1 MEDQTTAAT
10 EAPARRVSAVLRQAA
25 QRLISRG
32 IESGALDAE
41 ILLGHVLG
49 AGREQIVVGA
59 NAPLD
64 DADAWAYEH
73 LLSRRLR
80 REPTAYITGKREFWS
95 LDFRVSPVVLIPRPE
110 TELLVEIALTLA
122 RESCPARPLRI
133 IDLGTGSGAIA
144 VALASELTSAEIVAT
159 DVSAEALAVAESNAV
174 SNGVAERIRFVQGDL
189 FDPLEP
195 EKPVDLV
202 VSNPPYVRR
211 SDIDTL
217 EPEVSRWEPRGA
229 LDGGLDGLDYYRRI
243 AAQAFRYLAPHG
255 ALAVEIGAGMG
266 QAVAALF
273 QDAAQCAGVNIYDD
287 YTGIERVV
295 VARKVAARMTS
306 I

>member
-1 MEDQTTAAT
+1 MENQTTAPT
-10 EAPARRVSAVLRQAA
+10 EARVRRVSAVLRQAA

-49 AGREQIVVGA
+49 TGPEQIVVAA
-59 NAPLD
+59 NTPLD
-64 DADAWAYEH
+64 DVDAWAYER

-95 LDFRVSPVVLIPRPE
+95 LDFSVSPDVLIPRPE

-122 RESCPARPLRI
+122 REFCSVRPLRI

-144 VALASELTSAEIVAT
+144 VALASELPGAKIIAT
-159 DVSAEALAVAESNAV
+159 DVSAAALAVAEDNAV
-174 SNGVAERIRFVQGDL
+174 KNGVAEKISFIQGDL
-189 FDPLEP
+189 FDVIEA
-195 EKPVDLV
+195 ENPVDLV
-202 VSNPPYVRR
+202 VSNPPYILR
-211 SDIDTL
+211 SDIETL
-217 EPEVSRWEPRGA
+217 EPEVSRWEPRCA

-243 AAQAFRYLAPHG
+243 AAQGFRYLTPHG
-255 ALAVEIGAGMG
+255 ALAVEIGAGMS

-273 QDAAQCAGVNIYDD
+273 RGAPECAAVNAYNDYAGS
-287 YTGIERVV
+287 ERVV
-295 VARKVAARMTS
+295 VARKVAARMVAL
-306 I
+306 